1 MLPRLEEL
9 NLDRMADCGHKQLLL
24 VAEGFEPR
32 SLSFAT
38 HCKDSKISFEKA
50 IVFDNRPIRKSRKE
64 ELIELLKLVANEI
77 SEFEFHRYSPALY
90 ENDLFEMLR
99 RDVSENDEIIIDIS
113 VMSKLLIV
121 SLLYMLKHYPGDSN
135 NSLYRTQG
143 LRSVKREI

>member
-38 HCKDSKISFEKA
+38 HCKDLKISFEKA

-64 ELIELLKLVANEI
+64 ELTQVIKI
-77 SEFEFHRYSPALY
+77 SYY
-90 ENDLFEMLR
+90 
-99 RDVSENDEIIIDIS
+99 
-113 VMSKLLIV
+113 
-121 SLLYMLKHYPGDSN
+121 
-135 NSLYRTQG
+135 
-143 LRSVKREI
+143 